1 MRELKQFSDL
11 DGTELV
17 KMARKTVIE
26 LLKNNSKSNDS
37 EFNSKFDFSSGVF
50 VTINKQNTLRGC
62 VGYPLPIKKLSEGL
76 IDAAIAAATQ
86 DFRFSPINIDELE
99 QIVFEVTV
107 LTPPIEIK
115 VDDSAEYLSSI
126 KVGRDGL
133 IVENA
138 YTSGLLLP
146 QVPTEYDWNVEE
158 FLCHTCEK
166 AGLEKDA
173 WKDRTTKVSRFEGV
187 IFKEESP
194 NGVVVR
200 ESSSDFL

>member
-1 MRELKQFSDL
+1 MKQFSDAE
-11 DGTELV
+11 GNELV
-17 KMARKTVIE
+17 KMARKAVSE
-26 LLKNNSKSNDS
+26 LLKNNSKINDS
-37 EFNSKFDFSSGVF
+37 EFNSKYDFSSGVF
-50 VTINKQNTLRGC
+50 VTLNKQDSLRGC
-62 VGYPLPIKKLSEGL
+62 IGFPLPVKNLSEGL

-86 DFRFSPINIDELE
+86 DSRFTPVNIDELD
-99 QIVFEVTV
+99 QIVFEITV

-115 VDDSAEYLSSI
+115 VDDPMEYLSSI

-146 QVPTEYDWNVEE
+146 QVPTEYGWNVEE

-166 AGLEKDA
+166 AGLVKDA
-173 WKDRTTKVSRFEGV
+173 WKDKTTKVSRFEGM

-200 ESSSDFL
+200 K

>member
-1 MRELKQFSDL
+1 LKQFSDAE
-11 DGTELV
+11 GNELV
-17 KMARKTVIE
+17 KMARKAVSE
-26 LLKNNSKSNDS
+26 LLKNNSKINDS
-37 EFNSKFDFSSGVF
+37 EFNSKYDFSSGVF
-50 VTINKQNTLRGC
+50 VTLNKQDSLRGC
-62 VGYPLPIKKLSEGL
+62 IGFPLPVKNLSEGL

-86 DFRFSPINIDELE
+86 DSRFTPVNIDELD
-99 QIVFEVTV
+99 QIVFEITV

-115 VDDSAEYLSSI
+115 VDDPMEYLSSI

-146 QVPTEYDWNVEE
+146 QVPTEYGWNVEE

-166 AGLEKDA
+166 AGLVKDA
-173 WKDRTTKVSRFEGV
+173 WKDKTTKVSRFEGM

-200 ESSSDFL
+200 K